1 MHTQDIVATHPD
13 VKGQT
18 NQALIGAIEAS
29 LVCAESCIS
38 CADACLAEDKV
49 ANLRQ
54 CIRLNSDCADIC
66 FATARIAVR
75 RTGGNEQIIHAVLE
89 ACALACRL
97 CGDECDKHA
106 QMHEHCRIC
115 ADACR
120 RCEEA
125 CRKAIPT
132 VGARH

>member
-29 LVCAESCIS
+29 LDCAESCIS

-89 ACALACRL
+89 ACAMACRL